1 MPELFSFYK
10 NGIADKVPYKQY
22 TVERAI
28 ELIRVGFA
36 AEDVARLRAAT
47 EPSTQKVLKNAL
59 SYFTFSGIFKRCEES
74 GLIEHSGII
83 CIDFDNLTDM
93 AEAKHAL
100 TSFSFVLA
108 CFVSPRGNG
117 YKVLVRIDPA
127 LHTETFVSLEWLFK
141 ANGYEVDTSGI
152 DVSRACFISHDPD
165 AYFNPDAETY
175 YVDAAELP
183 GIREH
188 LNPVDLKPKL
198 SPVEQTKALK
208 VIDFVVD
215 QIEEQGIDLTADYR
229 DWMYIFFSLST
240 LGEDGRDYLHRVSQ
254 FNSSY
259 SRKETDYKFNNAVRT
274 GRFTTPA
281 KFFDLAKK
289 AGVEI
294 KLPKAVVQLP
304 VAGRQLPEKQPK
316 PMEYDTL
323 FEDAAKLVVIH
334 QQGSTSLIQ
343 RSLKLGYN
351 RAGRIIDQLE
361 NAGIIGPF
369 EGDKARAVLVADEYE
384 LENILVNLTGTIAPE
399 PETTPKSKGDYQLI
413 NERHGEPIH
422 LVTNE
427 ALIWELTQKDY
438 PNIMHHI
445 NRFND
450 ASASKLR
457 AISNNVRLVS
467 RQPDQDFDLCDM
479 LVAKRFTL
487 AINLIADEY
496 INYQNYL
503 LNWYGVYKG
512 MDTEGE
518 KMQTLCEHVSYFAN
532 ALERDTISA
541 NIAKVFKK
549 AKALV
554 LAEVNGFKKG
564 REDQVKELEEDETAW
579 PKWIDVDKFLRYGFD
594 CKVGSMEE
602 TGIYFNEKG
611 TPKRLTNF
619 VLTPLIHIYTK
630 EEMGNRRLT
639 ELQNGYIKTVI
650 ELPSKAFTSMEA
662 FDNIITSEGA
672 FFTLDG
678 FSKSHLNKL
687 KAYYLGEYP
696 KCFELNTLGWQPE
709 GFFSFSNII
718 YKNHLVE
725 YNNYGYAEVDG
736 TNFLSMG
743 ASSALDGV
751 RAEDDIYK
759 NDKYLSYNK
768 AEIDFKR
775 WCELMVNVFPEHGMM
790 GVAFA
795 MMSVFKD
802 ILFKRN
808 NNFPMLYAYGAV
820 QAGKSKFAESVCN
833 LFLHDKP
840 MFNLNQGTDFGF
852 FSELG
857 MYRNVPVGLN
867 EFDENAI
874 KEEWF
879 RALKGAFDGEGRKK
893 GSGTRNKT
901 KTQEIHAAV
910 ILIGQ
915 YLSTKDD
922 NSVLSR
928 TLPCKFTENNERSP
942 QQIADYNE
950 LKLHEKKGISSLL
963 CDIIQ
968 HRQHMADGFT
978 VRFAKV
984 SAELNAAFLKLGM
997 QPKNRIIENYT
1008 TALTTISLMGEKLNL
1023 GFTYERFFKY
1033 SIDEIQKLAGIMSES
1048 NSLSSFWKT
1057 VEFLLDQNIIENGWH
1072 FKIKAESEVR
1082 ISAGRDEHGKTTTKV
1097 LHFNE
1102 PKKLIYLRLS
1112 TIHALYMSEVKK
1124 QTGKVGQNEQTVLTY
1139 MKDQKYY
1146 VGSNPAALFTDGHGN
1161 SKNTSSYVFDYDM
1174 LGVHLETYKEEKV
1187 DPVATLDGQLWN
1199 DAIVAEVIGTPKL
1212 SFTLYKDE
1220 SYRNETDQL
1229 IEKKIF
1235 TKCLSDDLSLVNVL
1249 KKMRQVNV
1257 TGNLNISKGGARN
1270 MAVTHIELT
1279 EIMTPNELPEG
1290 DAF

>member
-1 MPELFSFYK
+1 MPELFSFYR
-10 NGIADKVPYKQY
+10 NGIANKIPYKTY
-22 TVERAI
+22 TVEKAV
-28 ELIRVGFA
+28 EMIRLGFA
-36 AEDVARLRAAT
+36 ADDVARLRAAT
-47 EPSTQKVLKNAL
+47 EKSTRKVLKDAL
-59 SYFTFSGIFKRCEES
+59 SYFTFSGTFKRCEES
-74 GLIEHSGII
+74 GLIEHSGLI
-83 CIDFDNLTDM
+83 CIDFDHLQD
-93 AEAKHAL
+93 L
-100 TSFSFVLA
+100 DQVRQLLVSLPFVMA
-108 CFVSPRGNG
+108 CFVSPSGDG
-117 YKVLVRIDPA
+117 YKVIIRIDPVLHAESFVA
-127 LHTETFVSLEWLFK
+127 LERFFAAHQL
-141 ANGYEVDTSGI
+141 EVDTQCI
-152 DVSRACFISHDPD
+152 DVSRACFISHDAD
-165 AYFNPDAETY
+165 AYYNEGAETY
-175 YVDAAELP
+175 TVSETLLP
-183 GIREH
+183 AIRAQ
-188 LNPVDLKPKL
+188 LNPAPMKPKL
-198 SPVEQTKALK
+198 SDTEQERTLK
-208 VIDFVVD
+208 VMEYVVT
-215 QIEEQGIDLTADYR
+215 QIEEQGIDLTEDYR
-229 DWMYIFFSLST
+229 EWMYIFFALST

-254 FNSSY
+254 FNSGY
-259 SRKETDYKFNNAVRT
+259 SRKATDYKFNNAT
-274 GRFTTPA
+274 QKSRFTTPA

-294 KLPKAVVQLP
+294 KMPKPVEEVQKVP
-304 VAGRQLPEKQPK
+304 VAVAQVMGSPITTNPVPEAKSK
-316 PMEYDTL
+316 P
-323 FEDAAKLVVIH
+323 
-334 QQGSTSLIQ
+334 
-343 RSLKLGYN
+343 
-351 RAGRIIDQLE
+351 
-361 NAGIIGPF
+361 
-369 EGDKARAVLVADEYE
+369 
-384 LENILVNLTGTIAPE
+384 
-399 PETTPKSKGDYQLI
+399 KGDYQLL
-413 NERHGEPIH
+413 NESHGEPLH

-427 ALIWELTQKDY
+427 ALIEELALKGY
-438 PNIMHHI
+438 PNILHHI
-445 NRFND
+445 ERFND
-450 ASASKLR
+450 ATASKLR

-467 RQPDQDFDLCDM
+467 RQPNEDFDLCDM
-479 LVAKRFTL
+479 MVAKRFTL
-487 AINLIADEY
+487 AINLIADDY

-503 LNWYGVYKG
+503 LKWYGDFKG
-512 MDTEGE
+512 TDSEGDHL
-518 KMQTLCEHVSYFAN
+518 QSLCEHVSYFAN

-541 NIAKVFKK
+541 HIAKFFKK
-549 AKALV
+549 AKAV
-554 LAEVNGFKKG
+554 VTGEVNGFIKG
-564 REDQVKELEEDETAW
+564 REEQKEIDEDDEYTL
-579 PKWIDVDKFLRYGFD
+579 PKWINVDRFYRYGFD
-594 CKVGSMEE
+594 WKIGGIDD

-611 TPKRLTNF
+611 VPSKLTNF

-639 ELQNGYIKTVI
+639 ELQSGYIKTVI

-678 FSKSHLNKL
+678 FTKSHLNRL
-687 KAYYLGEYP
+687 KAFYLGEYP

-718 YKNHLVE
+718 YKNQLIE
-725 YNNYGYAEVDG
+725 YNAYGYAEVEG

-759 NDKYLSYNK
+759 NDKYLSYQK
-768 AEIDFKR
+768 AEIDFTR
-775 WCELMVNVFPEHGMM
+775 WCTLMINVFPEHGMM

-802 ILFKRN
+802 VLFKRN

-928 TLPCKFTENNERSP
+928 TLPCKFTENNDRSP
-942 QQIADYNE
+942 QQIAYYNE

-963 CDIIQ
+963 CDILQ
-968 HRQHMADGFT
+968 HRQYMADGFIE
-978 VRFAKV
+978 RFQKV
-984 SAELNAAFLKLGM
+984 GAELNAAFLKLGM

-1008 TALTTISLMGEKLNL
+1008 SALTTVSLMGEKLNL
-1023 GFTYERFFKY
+1023 GFTYDRFFQY
-1033 SIDEIQKLAGIMSES
+1033 AVDEIQKLAGIMSES
-1048 NSLSSFWKT
+1048 NSLSTFWKT

-1082 ISAGRDEHGKTTTKV
+1082 VSAGRDEHGKTTTKV
-1097 LHFNE
+1097 IQFAE

-1112 TIHALYMSEVKK
+1112 TIHALYAVEFKK
-1124 QTGKVGQNEQTVLTY
+1124 QTGKVGQNEQTILTY

-1146 VGSNPAALFTDGHGN
+1146 VGSNPAALFTDGQGN
-1161 SKNTSSYVFDYDM
+1161 SKNTSSYIFDYDM

-1187 DPVATLDGQLWN
+1187 DPVVTLEGQLWN
-1199 DAIVAEVIGTPKL
+1199 DAVVIDVIGTPKV
-1212 SFTLYKDE
+1212 SFTLWKDE
-1220 SYRNETDQL
+1220 SYRAENNQV
-1229 IEKKIF
+1229 IKKEIF
-1235 TKCLSDDLSLVNVL
+1235 TKCLSEDLNMASTLL
-1249 KKMRQVNV
+1249 KTRQVKV
-1257 TGNLNISKGGARN
+1257 TGNLHESKGGHRN
-1270 MAVTHIELT
+1270 MAVTHIEIT
-1279 EIMTPNELPEG
+1279 EQFIVNELPDG
-1290 DAF
+1290 DNAF